1 MLSDKSDYALNTV
14 QLVKFRNSVTQPQP
28 TSHVSDQARDKKA
41 PYFLESWVVLTGLI
55 PYSAPKDISGP
66 SLNSSQSIL
75 IHLIVVAF
83 SMVQY
88 GLMI

>member
-41 PYFLESWVVLTGLI
+41 PYFLESWVVDLADSLQRLQR
-55 PYSAPKDISGP
+55 YSGP
-66 SLNSSQSIL
+66 SLNSSQSIS